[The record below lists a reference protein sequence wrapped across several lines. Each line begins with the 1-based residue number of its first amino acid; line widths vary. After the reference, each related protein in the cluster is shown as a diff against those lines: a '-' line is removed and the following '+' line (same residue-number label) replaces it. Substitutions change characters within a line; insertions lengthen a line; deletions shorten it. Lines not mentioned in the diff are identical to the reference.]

1 MTTRRDISLNVIADI
16 SKYQEQFAKIPG
28 YTDKQAAKAAQA
40 LEKRMSKAAADS
52 ARTAERA
59 AEKAAREAAKV
70 AAKAQREIIDTQRE
84 AIEAGKGL
92 AELAGIPADKFEKLR
107 AVMAGLS
114 SPLGQ
119 IAVAGVGAALA
130 VGAVATAVAGVSAA
144 AVASVRAS
152 NELLDKFEAL
162 AAVEGFAIPAEDV
175 ESIRQANAALDSIQV
190 TAERLVVIFAGQ
202 VAPSVQTVAVEIVK
216 LGLAAGDVLDGM
228 GSAATVVAN
237 VFSQMGRIV
246 VGSISP
252 ITQTFLNLADISATL
267 ARAAGLDEMARK
279 FERVANAA
287 TEIPLEVVGLGF
299 EGISIATADY
309 QERAEQLIGTVRKLA
324 EEQEEQTKSSKQAAD
339 QTKKQADQVKAL
351 VAAGKE
357 RAAQVDR
364 DIALSQQN
372 AEIVARATQVELT
385 AMGKLAKATDEQF
398 AQAEAI
404 RVQRLENA
412 QNDQFLRL
420 EAEREYEEAR
430 TAIAHQYDVQR
441 TELARQQ
448 SDERRRIEEAE
459 NGAVIEGLTEFAQ
472 TMLTNT
478 HQMLQGLQTLAAD
491 SKNRQRARAL
501 FQAGKVT
508 GLGMVAVNTAVAITK
523 AFADLGPI
531 LAPVAAGAIAANGI
545 VQAEVIRRQ
554 KPPQFYRGTSM
565 VEQYASGTS
574 RVSGGTADA
583 VPAVLH
589 EGEAVL
595 NRRAAERMGRG
606 NIDAMNAGRTGG
618 APQVVAISTIGH
630 RQFRDF
636 YRDDRSLPGSLTR
649 RDRNRLGTK
658 IGRQL

>member
-16 SKYQEQFAKIPG
+16 SKYQEQFSKIPG

-130 VGAVATAVAGVSAA
+130 VGAVATAVAGISAA

-202 VAPSVQTVAVEIVK
+202 VAPSVQTVSVEIVK

-228 GSAATVVAN
+228 GSAASVVGN
-237 VFSQMGRIV
+237 LFNQMGRIV
-246 VGSISP
+246 VGSIAP
-252 ITQTFLNLADISATL
+252 IAQTFLNLADISATL

-287 TEIPLEVVGLGF
+287 TEIPLEVVELGF

-324 EEQEEQTKSSKQAAD
+324 EEQDEQTKSSKEAAD

-372 AEIVARATQVELT
+372 AEIVARATQVELD
-385 AMGKLAKATDEQF
+385 ALGQLEKARDEEFAK
-398 AQAEAI
+398 AEAI
-404 RVQRLENA
+404 RVQRIENA
-412 QNDQFLRL
+412 RNDQFLRL
-420 EAEREYEEAR
+420 EAEREFEEAR
-430 TAIAHQYDVQR
+430 TAIQEQFERER
-441 TELARQQ
+441 TQINQAEA
-448 SDERRRIEEAE
+448 ERRRQIAEAE
-459 NGAVIEGLTEFAQ
+459 HRATMANIGTASQIVLSNAHQ
-472 TMLTNT
+472 T
-478 HQMLQGLQTLAAD
+478 LQGLQTIAAD
-491 SKNRQRARAL
+491 SKSKKAARRL
-501 FQAGKVT
+501 FKASKVT
-508 GLGMVAVNTAVAITK
+508 GISMVAVNTAVGITK
-523 AFADLGPI
+523 ALAELGPI
-531 LAPVAAGAIAANGI
+531 AGQIAAGAIAANGI

-565 VEQYASGTS
+565 VERYASGTS

-618 APQVVAISTIGH
+618 SPQVVAISTIGH

>member
-228 GSAATVVAN
+228 GSAASVVGN
-237 VFSQMGRIV
+237 LFNQMGRIV

-252 ITQTFLNLADISATL
+252 IAQTFLNLADISATL

-287 TEIPLEVVGLGF
+287 TEIPLEVVELGF

-309 QERAEQLIGTVRKLA
+309 QQRAEQLIGTVRKLS
-324 EEQEEQTKSSKQAAD
+324 EEQKEQTKSSKEAAD

-357 RAAQVDR
+357 RNAQVDR
-364 DIALSQQN
+364 DIALSKQN
-372 AEIVARATQVELT
+372 AQIVARATEVELD
-385 AMGKLAKATDEQF
+385 AIGELARARDEELAK
-398 AQAEAI
+398 AEAI
-404 RVQRLENA
+404 RLQRLENA
-412 QNDQFLRL
+412 RNDKAIRL
-420 EAEREYEEAR
+420 EAEREFEIAR
-430 TAIAHQYDVQR
+430 TAIHEEFERERTRINEVEAEHRRQIDEAHHRATMANIGTASQIVLSNAHQ
-441 TELARQQ
+441 T
-448 SDERRRIEEAE
+448 I
-459 NGAVIEGLTEFAQ
+459 
-472 TMLTNT
+472 
-478 HQMLQGLQTLAAD
+478 QGLQMIAEDEKSKKAA
-491 SKNRQRARAL
+491 RRL
-501 FQAGKVT
+501 FIAGKVS
-508 GLGMVAVNTAVAITK
+508 GIGMVAVNTAVGMTK
-523 AFADLGPI
+523 AIADLGPI
-531 LAPVAAGAIAANGI
+531 AGALAAGVIAVNGA

-554 KPPQFYRGTSM
+554 KVPKFYRGTSM
-565 VEQYASGTS
+565 VERHAAGTS
-574 RVSGGTADA
+574 RIMGGTADA
-583 VPAVLH
+583 VPAILH

-606 NIDAMNAGRTGG
+606 NIEAMNAGRTGG